1 MIERI
6 HRHPSC
12 DEAVVS
18 CGEDARLTY
27 ADLCRQIERCARSLR
42 NLPRPALV
50 FQRTTNRCGSLIA
63 YLACRMLRL
72 PLALLD
78 DETRTLQKLVA
89 DYGPTA
95 VLSPSER
102 PPLGGY
108 RPHAQLPFDYRLDRL
123 AGCRAYAVDVAP
135 ELQLLLATSG
145 STGNAKLVRL
155 SEANLN
161 ANAESIATYLGI
173 RRDDRSIQSLPMQY
187 SYGLSLVN
195 SHLWAGGMVVFSPHS
210 FIRPEFWSD
219 FDGRRCTSFA
229 GVPYIYQ
236 TLHRLRFDAARHP
249 TLHTLTQAGGALRPD
264 LIQHYHEMALRG
276 GQRFFVMYGQT
287 EATARISYVPPDRLD
302 EKLGAIGVPIPGG
315 SMRLEP
321 LPNGRPSHEQLVY
334 EGPNVMLGYAR
345 SRQDL
350 MLGDRLGGVLRT
362 GDLAQVD
369 EDGFFRLCGRLKRI
383 AKLYGRR
390 LSLADVEHEV
400 EHEFHVSAAV
410 VEGENQII
418 VFVERAAMLRRTVIR
433 QHLAKSLAVPPAAVK
448 VEGVDTIPLTTS
460 GKKDYTALV
469 A

>member
-1 MIERI
+1 MERI

-18 CGEDARLTY
+18 CGEGVRLTY
-27 ADLCRQIERCARSLR
+27 GDLCREVERSAQALAS
-42 NLPRPALV
+42 LPRPALV
-50 FQRTTNRCGSLIA
+50 FQRTTNRCGSLVA

-72 PLALLD
+72 PLALVD
-78 DETRTLQKLVA
+78 DEPRTLQKLVN

-102 PPLGGY
+102 PPLDGY
-108 RPHAQLPFDYRLDRL
+108 HPHAELPFGYRLDRP
-123 AGCRAYAVDVAP
+123 AECREYPVDLAP

-145 STGNAKLVRL
+145 STGSTKLVRL

-161 ANAESIATYLGI
+161 ANAESIVTYLGI
-173 RRDDRSIQSLPMQY
+173 GRDDRSIQSLPMQY

-195 SHLWAGGMVVFSPHS
+195 SHLWAGGTVVFSPHS
-210 FIRPEFWSD
+210 FLRPEFWSD
-219 FDGRRCTSFA
+219 FDGERCTSFA
-229 GVPYIYQ
+229 GVPYVYQ

-264 LIQHYHEMALRG
+264 LIEHYHAASLRAG
-276 GQRFFVMYGQT
+276 KRFFVMYGQT
-287 EATARISYVPPDRLD
+287 EATARISYVPPERLG

-315 SMRLEP
+315 SMRLER
-321 LPNGRPSHEQLVY
+321 LPHGPSSHEQLVY

-345 SRQDL
+345 SAQDL
-350 MLGDRLGGVLRT
+350 ALGDQLGGVLRT
-362 GDLAQVD
+362 GDLARVD
-369 EDGFFRLCGRLKRI
+369 DDGYFRLCGRLKRI

-418 VFVERAAMLRRTVIR
+418 VFVERAALMGRAAIRR
-433 QHLAKSLAVPPAAVK
+433 HLAKHLAVPPAAVK

-460 GKKDYTALV
+460 GKKDYPALV

>member
-1 MIERI
+1 MERI

-18 CGEDARLTY
+18 CGEGVRLTY
-27 ADLCRQIERCARSLR
+27 ADLCREIERSAQSLGD
-42 NLPRPALV
+42 LPRPALV
-50 FQRTTNRCGSLIA
+50 FERTTNRCGSLVA

-102 PPLGGY
+102 PPLDGY
-108 RPHAQLPFDYRLDRL
+108 HPHAELPFGYRLDRP
-123 AGCRAYAVDVAP
+123 AECREYPIDVAP

-161 ANAESIATYLGI
+161 ANAESIVAYLGI
-173 RRDDRSIQSLPMQY
+173 GRDDRSIQSLPMQY

-195 SHLWAGGMVVFSPHS
+195 SHLWAGGTVVFSPHS
-210 FIRPEFWSD
+210 FFRPEFWSD
-219 FDGRRCTSFA
+219 FDGERCTSFA
-229 GVPYIYQ
+229 GVPYVYQ
-236 TLHRLRFDAARHP
+236 TLHRLRFDAVRHP
-249 TLHTLTQAGGALRPD
+249 MLRTLTQAGGALRPE
-264 LIQHYHEMALRG
+264 LIEHYHEMALRG

-287 EATARISYVPPDRLD
+287 EATARIAYVPPDRLG

-315 SMRLEP
+315 RMRLER
-321 LPNGRPSHEQLVY
+321 LPNGPSSHEQLVY

-345 SRQDL
+345 SAQDL
-350 MLGDRLGGVLRT
+350 ALGDQLGGVLRT
-362 GDLAQVD
+362 GDLARAD

-400 EHEFHVSAAV
+400 EHEFHVPAAV

-418 VFVERAAMLRRTVIR
+418 VFVEQAEMMRRTVIR
-433 QHLAKSLAVPPAAVK
+433 RHLAKSLAVPPAAVK

-460 GKKDYTALV
+460 GKKDYPALV